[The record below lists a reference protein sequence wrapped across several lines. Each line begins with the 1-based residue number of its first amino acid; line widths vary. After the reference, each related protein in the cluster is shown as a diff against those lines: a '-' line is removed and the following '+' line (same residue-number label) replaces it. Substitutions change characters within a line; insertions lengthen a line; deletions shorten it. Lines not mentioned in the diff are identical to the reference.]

1 MAASRERF
9 EALLSPVL
17 DRAYA
22 MARSLTRND
31 ADAED
36 LLQEAALRAF
46 RGFSSFEEGTNF
58 RAWFF
63 RILTNSFLS
72 DRRRAKRRPTNV
84 DLDDVPDLYLFQQTA
99 EMGLHERTD
108 DPARVL
114 MEKIGVAAVRR
125 AIEALPDEFRVVAS
139 LYFMEDFTYPE
150 IADVLDIPVGT
161 VRSRLHRG
169 RKILQKAL
177 WSIAVEEGIVGD
189 LKEGRVSA

>member
-99 EMGLHERTD
+99 EVGLHERTD

-114 MEKIGVAAVRR
+114 MEKFGVAAVRR

-169 RKILQKAL
+169 RKMLQKAL